1 MRLRNITLAGVIL
14 IVLAFTTGMAGAIEN
29 GTGNET
35 PSVNVTGNSTETL
48 TVNVTGNS
56 TETLTPDAT
65 PEVDDD
71 ETEVESLIGPGNALY
86 GLSIAFENI
95 GEIFIFDPSEKLGKQ
110 VSHARKRIAEAR
122 AALKRN
128 DIDAANRALV
138 EYEEKLS
145 EANGTISQ
153 LSDKDTGL
161 VHAQQRILKHQL
173 ILENLSISH
182 PNSTGLQ
189 KAYKNSKKLEEK
201 LRSKFVRGEKEE
213 HDDSAKERTQIKAEV
228 TDNGS
233 TVKIDLRFKT
243 NSTNETDIVEAALN
257 ELKNLRINLSENLK
271 LEHDEDTDVT
281 GAPTTTLTT
290 SENEKDSKDYKVK
303 LNVKAK
309 VEGNFT
315 DVKVEFKFHL
325 NETTKSGIVDG
336 IDKKLSE
343 LNSDE
348 ILKGLELKVLEH
360 KKVENGKEIENSRDK
375 ERSKQSESSTYIEKK
390 GEHETIESSSKKS
403 TEPEKRL

>member
-1 MRLRNITLAGVIL
+1 MRLKNMTLAGMIL
-14 IVLAFTTGMAGAIEN
+14 IVLAFTIGMASAIEN

-48 TVNVTGNS
+48 TINVTGNS
-56 TETLTPDAT
+56 TETLIVPTNAT
-65 PEVDDD
+65 PEADD
-71 ETEVESLIGPGNALY
+71 ETEDESLIGPGNALY

-95 GEIFIFDPSEKLGKQ
+95 GEIFTFNASEKLGKQ

-128 DIDAANRALV
+128 DIEAANRALAN
-138 EYEEKLS
+138 YEEKMS
-145 EANGTISQ
+145 QANGTISQ

-161 VHAQQRILKHQL
+161 VHAQQMILKHQL

-189 KAYKNSKKLEEK
+189 KAYKNSKNLEEK
-201 LRSKFVRGEKEE
+201 LRSKFVRVEIEE
-213 HDDSAKERTQIKAEV
+213 HDDAKERTQIKAEV
-228 TDNGS
+228 TANGS
-233 TVKIDLRFKT
+233 TVNIDLRFQT
-243 NSTNETDIVEAALN
+243 NSTNETDIVEETLD

-271 LEHDEDTDVT
+271 LEHDDDTDVT
-281 GAPTTTLTT
+281 GAPTTTLTA

-303 LNVKAK
+303 LDVKAK

-336 IDKKLSE
+336 INKKLSE

-360 KKVENGKEIENSRDK
+360 KKVENGKKIENSRDI
-375 ERSKQSESSTYIEKK
+375 ERSKQSEKK
-390 GEHETIESSSKKS
+390 ENVRTIKGGSKK
-403 TEPEKRL
+403 ED